1 MRLDNT
7 DNPDV
12 PPGKPQK
19 DLDFVY
25 FGGLYRNVRLV
36 VTDRLH
42 VTDAV
47 YAGKVAGG
55 GIFVTYPSID
65 GTAATVEVK
74 VNVKNEHASPRR
86 CVVVARL
93 FDGEGREVARTS
105 GSGRVPAG
113 GDATIA
119 QTMRVAS
126 PRLWHPYHPHL
137 YSLRI
142 EVRDGDRTVDEV
154 TTRVGI
160 RRIRF
165 DPAGF
170 WINGERL
177 VATGANRHQDFP
189 YVGYAL
195 PDSVQYRDIKEAAG
209 SRLPFAADALPAGP
223 RHARYR
229 RRARN
234 AGHRLEPV
242 WQWFRRGVFVDR
254 AYQGVREMVRRD
266 RNHPLRRLWGPY

>member
-1 MRLDNT
+1 M
-7 DNPDV
+7 
-12 PPGKPQK
+12 
-19 DLDFVY
+19 
-25 FGGLYRNVRLV
+25 
-36 VTDRLH
+36 TDRLH
-42 VTDAV
+42 VTDPV

-55 GIFVTYPSID
+55 GIFVTYPSVD
-65 GTAATVEVK
+65 GAAATVDVK

-93 FDGEGREVARTS
+93 LDGEGRDVARTS
-105 GSGRVPAG
+105 ASGRVSAG
-113 GDATIA
+113 GDATITE
-119 QTMRVAS
+119 TMRVAN

-160 RRIRF
+160 RKIRF

-189 YVGYAL
+189 YVGYAV
-195 PDSVQYRDIKEAAG
+195 PDSVQYRDIKKLREAGCFHCGRTTRWA
-209 SRLPFAADALPAGP
+209 
-223 RHARYR
+223 RHARGR

-234 AGHRLEPV
+234 AGHRLDPG
-242 WQWFRRGVFVDR
+242 WRWFRRGVFDR
-254 AYQGVREMVRRD
+254 ACRACGRWSAAIKPPFGRPVGAILNETPYPEGS
-266 RNHPLRRLWGPY
+266 PLRSTGSS